1 LPKKSPPNEKGKPP
15 EPNVGTGRGKHK
27 VSKKGARYDA
37 IISELFGRH
46 HTRGQT
52 SFFFDRTELEEII
65 TFLNL
70 RKIKN
75 LGDILYT
82 YRFRRDFP
90 HPILETQ
97 DPGLEWAIKLAG
109 RGRYRFRL
117 GQPTRIV
124 PRADMAVIKVPDST
138 PEIIDKYAQKDEQ
151 ALLARVRYN
160 RLVDI
165 FLGIATYSLQNH
177 LRTTVKDLGQI
188 EIDEL
193 YVGVSRSGQQFTIPV
208 QAKGNND
215 KLSSAQAEQDYAWS
229 KERYPHLTCRPISA
243 QFMPD
248 RTIALFELSVDE
260 ESEVHVVEERH
271 YRLVPHDQISDQ
283 DLQSYSLR

>member
-1 LPKKSPPNEKGKPP
+1 MSDKSPPNDHDEKP
-15 EPNVGTGRGKHK
+15 EASKSKEEK
-27 VSKKGARYDA
+27 VSKKAARYDA
-37 IISELFGRH
+37 IINELFRRH
-46 HTRGQT
+46 FAPKER
-52 SFFFDRTELEEII
+52 SFFFDRTELEEISA
-65 TFLNL
+65 FLKL
-70 RKIKN
+70 SKIKN

-82 YRFRRDFP
+82 YRFRRNFP
-90 HPILETQ
+90 LSILETEHS
-97 DPGLEWAIKLAG
+97 GFEWAIKLAG

-117 GQPTRIV
+117 GPPSRIV
-124 PRADMAVIKVPDST
+124 PRTDMAVVKVPDST
-138 PEIIDKYAQKDEQ
+138 PEIIAKYAQKDEQ

-165 FLGIATYSLQNH
+165 FLGITTYSLQNH

-193 YVGVSRSGQQFTIPV
+193 YVGLSRNGQQFTIPV
-208 QAKGNND
+208 QAKGKND

-229 KERYPHLTCRPISA
+229 KQKYPQLICRPVSA

-260 ESEVHVVEERH
+260 EGEVRVVEERH
-271 YRLVPHDQISDQ
+271 YRLVPHHQISEE
-283 DLQSYSLR
+283 DLRSYSLR